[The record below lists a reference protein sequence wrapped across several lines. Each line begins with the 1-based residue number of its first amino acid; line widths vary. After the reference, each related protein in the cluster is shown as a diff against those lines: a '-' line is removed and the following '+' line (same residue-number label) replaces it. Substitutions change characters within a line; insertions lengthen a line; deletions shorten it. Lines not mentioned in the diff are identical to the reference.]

1 MEVEEESEDKPKKK
15 SAKDTKQKAK

>member
-1 MEVEEESEDKPKKK
+1 MEVEEESEDEPKKK